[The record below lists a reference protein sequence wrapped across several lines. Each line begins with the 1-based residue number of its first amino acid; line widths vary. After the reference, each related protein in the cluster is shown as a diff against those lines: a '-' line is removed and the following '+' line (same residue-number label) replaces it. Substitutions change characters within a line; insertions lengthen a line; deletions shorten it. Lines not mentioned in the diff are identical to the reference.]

1 MTDGAL
7 LLDKPVGLTSNR
19 ALQEVKKLLAAKKA
33 GHGGTLDP
41 LASGLLLILL
51 GEGTKFAGPVLD
63 ADKEYLATVR
73 LGVTTTTADAEGEV
87 LEQRP
92 VEVSAEQVA
101 TVLNRFR
108 GPIDQLPPM
117 HSALKHEGVPLYKHA
132 RAGRTIE
139 RARRRV
145 EIHELEILQCAPP
158 ILELRVRCSK
168 GTYIR
173 TLAEDIGAA
182 LGTGGHL
189 AALRRTGS
197 GRFHVRDAATLE
209 ELRVMPNRRVALL
222 PLRVLLDGLPST
234 ELDAAAEARL
244 RNGQPLKISGLEEG
258 LCALYRADGGVIGL
272 GEARA
277 EGILRA
283 LRLTS
288 GLAQAAEK
296 HRKTL

>member
-63 ADKEYLATVR
+63 ADKEYLATIR

-101 TVLNRFR
+101 AVLSRFR
-108 GPIDQLPPM
+108 GPIEQLPPM

-145 EIHELEILQCAPP
+145 EIHELAILQCAPP
-158 ILELRVRCSK
+158 ILEIRVRCSK

-182 LGTGGHL
+182 LGTAAHL
-189 AALRRTGS
+189 AALRRTAS
-197 GRFHVRDAATLE
+197 GRFSVDGAATPQALGEMDAAERQARL
-209 ELRVMPNRRVALL
+209 LPPAALL
-222 PLRVLLDGLPST
+222 AGLPP
-234 ELDAAAEARL
+234 AEPA
-244 RNGQPLKISGLEEG
+244 
-258 LCALYRADGGVIGL
+258 
-272 GEARA
+272 
-277 EGILRA
+277 
-283 LRLTS
+283 T
-288 GLAQAAEK
+288 
-296 HRKTL
+296 